1 MTRNSLVKNFDD
13 GKVDKIF
20 ANLSNQY
27 KNRLQNNILKQLFN
41 LLKVKPELI
50 NQDILPTILSQNQN
64 KKKSETVRDIKKEIK
79 NRKLSARDEWLLKKA
94 DENKDKIIP
103 LTSTFKS
110 RRRSKAL

>member
-64 KKKSETVRDIKKEIK
+64 QKYAEIVWDSKKEIK
-79 NRKLSARDEWLLKKA
+79 SSELQD
-94 DENKDKIIP
+94 DIIYKIKNI
-103 LTSTFKS
+103 SS
-110 RRRSKAL
+110 